1 MAEFKI
7 NSALSD
13 EIAALKDSGNLVN
26 DGYASVP
33 SDGVSTLK
41 TSVSIISQHESIKSL
56 MDLYK
61 ALVLRDVQDLND
73 MVEEAAKMDAAI
85 ASTHKA

>member
-7 NSALSD
+7 NSALSN

-26 DGYASVP
+26 DGYASVS

-73 MVEEAAKMDAAI
+73 MVEEAAKMDTAI